1 MSSSVSFKGIP
12 VEPPKSAPK
21 MRLAKA
27 LIATPLAVLLCTLGL
42 GPVSDVRAAETD
54 YPQIVPLGTG
64 PAAGPNPPSIRFV
77 TSDDFPPFNFVDGSG
92 LITGFN
98 VEVARAICTRLAIP
112 CTVQVRPFPLLLET
126 VRENKAD
133 AIAAG
138 IADTPALRLHLAYS
152 VPYFREPARFVR
164 RWPALVDPSPR
175 TLSGKSVGVVEG
187 SRYADFIRDFF
198 PAAKLHT
205 AKSET
210 DLFSLLK
217 GGELDAVFTGAVG
230 ASFWLAGPAAHGCC
244 AFSGGAYTEPAYFG
258 DGMKIAV
265 AANNTALKA
274 SIDGALRTLDA
285 DGTLADLALR
295 FFPESLY

>member
-1 MSSSVSFKGIP
+1 
-12 VEPPKSAPK
+12 
-21 MRLAKA
+21 MRLSKPV
-27 LIATPLAVLLCTLGL
+27 IAATLGVL
-42 GPVSDVRAAETD
+42 FSVFAPEGSPVAGAQAAQAD
-54 YPQIVPLGTG
+54 YPRLVPVGSG
-64 PAAGPNPPSIRFV
+64 PTAGASPPSIRFV

-98 VEVARAICTRLAIP
+98 VEVARAICARLSIP
-112 CTVQVRPFPLLLET
+112 CTVQVRPFPLLLEA

-138 IADTPALRLHLAYS
+138 VADTPALRLHLSYS

-164 RWPALVDPSPR
+164 RWPALVEPSPR
-175 TLSGKSVGVVEG
+175 TLADRSVGVVAG

-198 PAAKLHT
+198 PAAKPRP
-205 AKSET
+205 AGSEAE
-210 DLFSLLK
+210 LFALLK
-217 GGELDAVFTGAVG
+217 GGEIDAVFTGAVG
-230 ASFWLAGPAAHGCC
+230 ASFWLAGPAAKGCC

-265 AANNTALKA
+265 AADNAALKA
-274 SIDGALRTLDA
+274 SIDGALRALDA

>member
-1 MSSSVSFKGIP
+1 MSLSKT
-12 VEPPKSAPK
+12 
-21 MRLAKA
+21 
-27 LIATPLAVLLCTLGL
+27 LIATTLVALSCVSGL
-42 GPVSDVRAAETD
+42 GPSFFAKASAAEAD
-54 YPQIVPLGTG
+54 YPQIVPPSVGA
-64 PAAGPNPPSIRFV
+64 AAGANPPSIRFI

-98 VEVARAICTRLAIP
+98 IEVARAICTHLAIP

-138 IADTPALRLHLAYS
+138 VADTPALRQHLAYS

-175 TLSGKSVGVVEG
+175 TLAGKSVGVIAG

-198 PAAKLHT
+198 PAAKPHT
-205 AKSET
+205 AGSEAE
-210 DLFSLLK
+210 LFALLK
-217 GGELDAVFTGAVG
+217 NGEIDAAFTGAVG
-230 ASFWLAGPAAHGCC
+230 ASFWLAGPVAHGCC

-265 AANNTALKA
+265 AADNTALKG
-274 SIDGALRTLDA
+274 SIDGALRALDA

>member
-1 MSSSVSFKGIP
+1 
-12 VEPPKSAPK
+12 
-21 MRLAKA
+21 MRLPRN
-27 LIATPLAVLLCTLGL
+27 LIATALALCSLVIGQGIL
-42 GPVSDVRAAETD
+42 SISDARAADAD
-54 YPQIVPLGTG
+54 YPQIVPLATG
-64 PAAGPNPPSIRFV
+64 PTNATNPPSIRFV

-112 CTVQVRPFPLLLET
+112 CTVQIRPFPLLLDT
-126 VRENKAD
+126 VRDNKAD

-138 IADTPALRLHLAYS
+138 VADTPALRLHLAYS

-164 RWPALVDPSPR
+164 RWPALVEPSPAALAGR
-175 TLSGKSVGVVEG
+175 SVGAIAG

-198 PAAKLHT
+198 PAAVLRPVG
-205 AKSET
+205 SEA
-210 DLFSLLK
+210 DMFALLK
-217 GGELDAVFTGAVG
+217 NGEVDAVFTGAVG
-230 ASFWLAGPAAHGCC
+230 ASFWLAGPIAHGCC
-244 AFSGGAYTEPAYFG
+244 AFSGGAYTEAAYFG

-265 AANNTALKA
+265 AADNMALKT
-274 SIDGALRTLDA
+274 SIDGALRALDA

>member
-1 MSSSVSFKGIP
+1 MPLSKILVATT
-12 VEPPKSAPK
+12 VV
-21 MRLAKA
+21 A
-27 LIATPLAVLLCTLGL
+27 LFCGL
-42 GPVSDVRAAETD
+42 GPGSSPVAEASAAESD
-54 YPQIVPLGTG
+54 YPQIVPLSVGT
-64 PAAGPNPPSIRFV
+64 AAGANPPSIRFV

-98 VEVARAICTRLAIP
+98 VEVARAICTHLAIP

-138 IADTPALRLHLAYS
+138 VADTPALRQHLAYS

-175 TLSGKSVGVVEG
+175 TLTGKSVGVVAA
-187 SRYADFIRDFF
+187 SRYVDFIRDFF
-198 PAAKLHT
+198 PAAKPRI
-205 AKSET
+205 AGSET
-210 DLFSLLK
+210 ELFTLLK
-217 GGELDAVFTGAVG
+217 DNEVDAVFTGAVG

-258 DGMKIAV
+258 DGMKIAI
-265 AANNTALKA
+265 AADNTALKG
-274 SIDGALRTLDA
+274 SIDGALRALDA

>member
-1 MSSSVSFKGIP
+1 MPLSKT
-12 VEPPKSAPK
+12 
-21 MRLAKA
+21 
-27 LIATPLAVLLCTLGL
+27 LIATTLVALSCVLGL
-42 GPVSDVRAAETD
+42 GPPLFAKASAAEAD
-54 YPQIVPLGTG
+54 YPQVVPLGVG
-64 PAAGPNPPSIRFV
+64 AAAGANPPSIRFV

-98 VEVARAICTRLAIP
+98 VEVARAICTHLAIP

-126 VRENKAD
+126 VGENKAD

-138 IADTPALRLHLAYS
+138 VADTPALRQHLAYS

-164 RWPALVDPSPR
+164 RWPALVAPSPR
-175 TLSGKSVGVVEG
+175 TLAGKSVGVVAG

-198 PAAKLHT
+198 PAAKPRT
-205 AKSET
+205 AGNEAE
-210 DLFSLLK
+210 LFTLLK
-217 GGELDAVFTGAVG
+217 NGEIDSVFTGAVG
-230 ASFWLAGPAAHGCC
+230 ASFWLAGPVAHGCC

-265 AANNTALKA
+265 AADNQALKG
-274 SIDGALRTLDA
+274 SIDGALRALDA

>member
-1 MSSSVSFKGIP
+1 MTLSKILVATT
-12 VEPPKSAPK
+12 VV
-21 MRLAKA
+21 A
-27 LIATPLAVLLCTLGL
+27 LFCGFDP
-42 GPVSDVRAAETD
+42 GPSLVAEASAAESD
-54 YPQIVPLGTG
+54 YPQIVPLSVGT
-64 PAAGPNPPSIRFV
+64 AAGANPPSIRFV

-98 VEVARAICTRLAIP
+98 VEVARAICAHLAIP

-138 IADTPALRLHLAYS
+138 VADTPALRQRLAYS

-175 TLSGKSVGVVEG
+175 TLAGKSVGVVAG

-198 PAAKLHT
+198 PAAKPRI
-205 AKSET
+205 AGSET
-210 DLFSLLK
+210 ELFTLLK
-217 GGELDAVFTGAVG
+217 DSEVDAVFTGAVG

-258 DGMKIAV
+258 DGMKIAI
-265 AANNTALKA
+265 AADNVALKG
-274 SIDGALRTLDA
+274 SIDGALRALDA

>member
-1 MSSSVSFKGIP
+1 
-12 VEPPKSAPK
+12 
-21 MRLAKA
+21 MRLPRN
-27 LIATPLAVLLCTLGL
+27 LIATALALSSLVLAQGVLSI
-42 GPVSDVRAAETD
+42 PAAHAADTD
-54 YPQIVPLGTG
+54 YPQIVPLATG
-64 PAAGPNPPSIRFV
+64 PTSGTNPPSIRFV

-112 CTVQVRPFPLLLET
+112 CTVQIRPFPLLLDA

-133 AIAAG
+133 AIVAG
-138 IADTPALRLHLAYS
+138 VADTPALRLHLAYS

-164 RWPALVDPSPR
+164 RWPALVEPSPR
-175 TLSGKSVGVVEG
+175 ALSGKSVGVIAG

-198 PAAKLHT
+198 PAAILRPVPNE
-205 AKSET
+205 A
-210 DLFSLLK
+210 DLFALLK
-217 GGELDAVFTGAVG
+217 NGEIDAVFTGAVG
-230 ASFWLAGPAAHGCC
+230 ASFWLAGPIAHGCC
-244 AFSGGAYTEPAYFG
+244 AFSGGAYTESAYFG

-265 AANNTALKA
+265 AGDNMALKA
-274 SIDGALRTLDA
+274 SIDGALRALDA

>member
-1 MSSSVSFKGIP
+1 MRVSNFL
-12 VEPPKSAPK
+12 VATT
-21 MRLAKA
+21 LTA
-27 LIATPLAVLLCTLGL
+27 LICVFGL
-42 GPVSDVRAAETD
+42 GAWPVGDARAAEAD
-54 YPQIVPLGTG
+54 YPQIVPLGMG
-64 PAAGPNPPSIRFV
+64 PAVGTNPPSIRFV
-77 TSDDFPPFNFVDGSG
+77 TSDDFPPFNFIDGSG

-98 VEVARAICTRLAIP
+98 LEVARAICTHLAIP
-112 CTVQVRPFPLLLET
+112 CTVQVRPFPLLLEA
-126 VRENKAD
+126 VGENKAD
-133 AIAAG
+133 AIVAG
-138 IADTPALRLHLAYS
+138 VADTPALRLHLAYS

-175 TLSGKSVGVVEG
+175 TLAGKSVGVIAD

-198 PAAKLHT
+198 PAAKPRT
-205 AKSET
+205 VGSET
-210 DLFSLLK
+210 ELFALLK
-217 GGELDAVFTGAVG
+217 DGEVDAVFTGAVG

-265 AANNTALKA
+265 AADNLALKA
-274 SIDGALRTLDA
+274 SIDGALRALDA

>member
-1 MSSSVSFKGIP
+1 MHISKG
-12 VEPPKSAPK
+12 
-21 MRLAKA
+21 
-27 LIATPLAVLLCTLGL
+27 LIAASLGLLLCLL
-42 GPVSDVRAAETD
+42 GPFVSAVHAAESD
-54 YPQIVPLGTG
+54 YPRLVPPGSGT
-64 PAAGPNPPSIRFV
+64 AAGASPPSIRFV
-77 TSDDFPPFNFVDGSG
+77 TADDFPPFNFIDGSG

-112 CTVQVRPFPLLLET
+112 CTVQIRPFPLLLDA

-138 IADTPALRLHLAYS
+138 VADTPALRRHLAYS

-164 RWPALVDPSPR
+164 RWPALVEPSPR
-175 TLSGKSVGVVEG
+175 SLSGKSVGVIAG
-187 SRYADFIRDFF
+187 SRYADFIGDFF
-198 PAAKLHT
+198 PAAKLRPSD
-205 AKSET
+205 SEAE
-210 DLFSLLK
+210 LFALLK
-217 GGELDAVFTGAVG
+217 KGELDAVFTGAVG
-230 ASFWLAGPAAHGCC
+230 ASFWLAGPVAKGCC

-265 AANNTALKA
+265 AADNAALKA
-274 SIDGALRTLDA
+274 SIDSALRALDA